1 MLTIRTRMAVIGLL
15 VNMALLA
22 AACNQG
28 TSTVVLAGVTPA
40 TVAVTLV
47 PTKPPPTATATLEA
61 LPVPDNEVTE
71 VVATGTVVVSELD
84 VCALVTD
91 EEAKALLGVAPL
103 SKKLDVT
110 EDAGQVLTFCT
121 FIGNEQALLVSV
133 ANTGTEAA
141 AREYIEAESHNLEE
155 GTTAT
160 QESDLDLGSDVYWVT
175 AEDAAGYNVA
185 HGPHAFI
192 VSLGGQVTITD
203 DLKAA
208 LLKLAKTVG
217 GRLGG

>member
-1 MLTIRTRMAVIGLL
+1 MLTNHKRMAVIGLL
-15 VNMALLA
+15 LNTALLA
-22 AACNQG
+22 AACNPA
-28 TSTVVLAGVTPA
+28 TPTVVLAGVTPA

-47 PTKPPPTATATLEA
+47 PTKPPPTATATVEA

-91 EEAKALLGVAPL
+91 EEAKTVLRMAPL

-121 FIGNEQALLVSV
+121 FLGTGQALVVSV
-133 ANTGTEAA
+133 ANAGTEAA
-141 AREYIEAESHNLEE
+141 AREYIEAASQNLED
-155 GTTAT
+155 GATAT
-160 QESDLDLGSDVYWVT
+160 KEGNLELGSDVYWVT
-175 AEDAAGYNVA
+175 TEDATGYNVA

-192 VSLGGQVTITD
+192 VSLGGDVTVTD
-203 DLKAA
+203 ELKAA
-208 LLKLAKTVG
+208 LLTLTKLVG